1 MPRKPPIDERGL
13 RGKLGDLPQSPGRRR
28 FVAATA
34 GVATSLA
41 HVTGSYAAAVPRIGF
56 LGAADPVGYATR
68 IEALRAGL
76 RDQGYVEGK
85 TIAFEFRWA
94 EGRYER
100 LPALAAELVR
110 LRVDVIVTHAVNP
123 TLAAKNATGTIPIVM
138 TNVGDAVANGIV
150 PNLARPGGNI
160 TGDTF
165 FGRELPP
172 KRLELLKLALPQARR
187 IGVLSNPDNPGN
199 VRVLESMHEAAEA
212 LKLSLVPFTLGDPG
226 ALAATFATISAA
238 RCDAVALVED
248 AKTVA
253 NVARIAEAALRNRL
267 PSIGFVEYAD
277 VGGMIG
283 YGPDFLALYRRAA
296 VFVDKI
302 LKGAKPGDLP
312 VERPSEFLLVVNSAT
327 ARKLGVPIPESLRVR
342 AKLVGG

>member
-1 MPRKPPIDERGL
+1 MD
-13 RGKLGDLPQSPGRRR
+13 RRT
-28 FVAATA
+28 FITLAAT
-34 GVATSLA
+34 TSLSA
-41 HVTGSYAAAVPRIGF
+41 SLGGVSVARNAGMPRIGF

-68 IEALRAGL
+68 IDALRAGL
-76 RDQGYVEGK
+76 RDLGYVEGK
-85 TIAFEFRWA
+85 TIAVEYRWA

-110 LRVDVIVTHAVNP
+110 LNVDVIVTHAVNP
-123 TLAAKNATGTIPIVM
+123 TLAAKRATATIPIVM

-150 PNLARPGGNI
+150 SNLARPGGNI

-165 FGRELPP
+165 FGGELPL
-172 KRLELLKLALPQARR
+172 KRLELLKDALPRARR
-187 IGVLSNPDNPGN
+187 IALLSNPDNPGN
-199 VRVLESMHEAAEA
+199 VRVVESMAAGAQA
-212 LKLSLVPFTLGDPG
+212 LGLSLVPFAVGSSE
-226 ALAATFATISAA
+226 ALAATLAEAA
-238 RCDAVALVED
+238 QRCDALALVED

-253 NVARIAEAALRNRL
+253 NVGRIAQAALHNRL

-277 VGGMIG
+277 AGGMIG

-312 VERPSEFLLVVNSAT
+312 VERPSEFLLVVNTAT
-327 ARKLGVPIPESLRVR
+327 ARELGVPIPDSLRLR
-342 AKLVGG
+342 AKLVS